1 MFRTSLG
8 KSALSTFRLDKL
20 RTALAATRS
29 GVTLE
34 DTRHCYFTELS
45 TALSPSAELLLD
57 RLLGLDKGAGE
68 PQSAGKAQKLLVVP
82 RLGTISPWSSKATD
96 IAKHCALPQVKRIER
111 GVVYYLKSKS
121 GKALSEAEK
130 QAVLPL
136 LHDRM
141 TESVVFDI
149 ADIEERIFKHGTP
162 QPLSSVDILK
172 GGSAALEV
180 ANRELGLAL
189 SADEIE
195 YLVENFN
202 KLGRNPT
209 DVELM
214 MFAQANSEHCR
225 HKIFNADWIIDDE
238 QQAISLF
245 GMIRNTHK
253 LHPEGTVVAYSDNSS
268 VIEGAEIERFY
279 PRADGGYAFSKEL
292 THTLMKV
299 ETHNHPT
306 AIAPFAGAATGSGGE
321 IRDEGAT
328 GTGSK
333 PKAGLVGFSVSNLNI
348 PGFVQ
353 PWEKYDPLPSP
364 LPEGEGT
371 GSLPSPSGRGAGG
384 EGTSY
389 GKPARIASPLQI
401 MIDGP
406 LGGAAFNNEFGR
418 PNLAGYFRTFEESVN
433 GEVRGY
439 HKPIMLAGGVGNI
452 RADHTHKHDLPEG
465 AVLIQLG
472 GPGMLIG
479 LGGGAASSMDTGAN
493 AENLD
498 FDSVQRGNPEMQRR
512 AQEVID
518 RCWQMGGN
526 NPILSIHDVGAG
538 GISNALPELVH
549 GGGKGAQFEL
559 RAVPSEERGMSPMQI
574 WSNEAQERYVL
585 AIAPERVLEFK
596 ALCER
601 ERCPFAVL
609 GSAINEDQLIV
620 HDEEFNN
627 NAVDMPLSVLLGK
640 PPKMTRKVQREKV
653 SLPKFDTSN
662 IVLQEAIE
670 RVLRLPSVAD
680 KTFLISIGDRTV
692 GGMTARDQM
701 VGPWQ
706 VPVADVAVTLMGY
719 NTYLGEAFALGERTP
734 IAVLNAPASG
744 RMAIGEAIT
753 NIAAAQIDKIGDIKL
768 SANWMAAA
776 GHHGE
781 DAAMFDTVKAV
792 GMELCP
798 QLGISIP
805 VGKDSMSM
813 KTSWVEETTAP
824 STAGGGLGRGS
835 KSNDGAVRKEVIAPL
850 SLIIT
855 AFAPCSDARK
865 TLTPQLVADTD
876 TVVLLF
882 DLGAGKNRMGGSALA
897 QVYKQI
903 GDVAPD
909 VDSAK
914 KLKAF
919 FNLIQR
925 FNREGKL
932 LAYHDRSDGGMLA
945 ALCEM
950 SFASHIGLDIR
961 LDECK
966 GDDLGIL
973 FNEELGALV
982 QVRRDD
988 LADIFVQCDDAGLSS
1003 VHEVAR
1009 LNTSGMI
1016 NITHGKTALY
1026 SENAITLRRI
1036 WSETTYQLQK
1046 LRDNPAC
1053 AQQEFDRTL
1062 DAKDPGLHVKLT
1074 YDLNESPFTV
1084 RPELVE
1090 GKGNVATHP
1099 STGSGRAVLTA
1110 RPKMAILREQG
1121 VNGHVEMAAA
1131 FDRAG
1136 FTAVDVHM
1144 SDIISGRVALSDFKG
1159 VVACGGFSYGDVLG
1173 AGEGWAKSILFN
1185 PRARD
1190 EFEGF
1195 FKRSDTFAL
1204 GVCNG
1209 CQMMSNLHE
1218 IIPGAENWAHF
1229 ARNQSEQ
1236 FEARFV
1242 MVEVQQSPSIL
1253 FDGMA
1258 GSRMPIV
1265 VAHGEGYADF
1275 GGTKRL
1281 HDAQP
1286 LVTLRYVDHYGK
1298 ATTTYPLNPNGSPQG
1313 ITGLTTPDG
1322 RFSIMMPH
1330 PERVFRAVQNSW
1342 YPKDWQE
1349 NGAWLRMF
1357 QNARKWVG

>member
-1 MFRTSLG
+1 MFRTAIG
-8 KSALSTFRLDKL
+8 HAALSAFRLDKL
-20 RTALAATRS
+20 RAQLAATHA

-34 DTRHCYFTELS
+34 ETRQVYFVELS
-45 TALSPSAELLLD
+45 EALDEVQAARLD
-57 RLLGLDKGAGE
+57 RLLNLDERAGE
-68 PQSAGKAQKLLVVP
+68 PTCASACMPLLVIP

-96 IAKHCALPQVKRIER
+96 IAKHCALPQVTRIER
-111 GVVYYLKSKS
+111 GVMYYLKSKS
-121 GKALSEAEK
+121 GKALRTAEQ

-141 TESVVFDI
+141 TESAVFDMRG
-149 ADIEERIFKHGTP
+149 IEEKIFRHGTP
-162 QPLSSVDILK
+162 QPLSSVDIL
-172 GGSAALEV
+172 GGGRPALET
-180 ANRELGLAL
+180 ANREMGLAL
-189 SADEIE
+189 SPDEID
-195 YLVENFN
+195 YLMENFV
-202 KLGRNPT
+202 KLKRNPT

-238 QQAISLF
+238 AQAISLF

-253 LHPEGTVVAYSDNSS
+253 LHPQGTVVAYSDNSS
-268 VIEGAEIERFY
+268 IIEGAEIERFY
-279 PRADGGYAFSKEL
+279 PRADGSYAYSKEM
-292 THTLMKV
+292 THILMKV

-333 PKAGLVGFSVSNLNI
+333 PKAGLAGFTVSNLRI
-348 PGFVQ
+348 PGFEQ
-353 PWEKYDPLPSP
+353 PWEV
-364 LPEGEGT
+364 
-371 GSLPSPSGRGAGG
+371 GG
-384 EGTSY
+384 I
-389 GKPARIASPLQI
+389 GKPGRIVSPLQI
-401 MIDGP
+401 MVDGP
-406 LGGAAFNNEFGR
+406 IGSAAFNNEFGR
-418 PNLAGYFRTFEESVN
+418 PNLAGYFRTFEETVN

-439 HKPIMLAGGVGNI
+439 HKPIMIAGGVGNI
-452 RADHTHKHDLPEG
+452 KAEHTYKQDLPDG
-465 AVLIQLG
+465 ALLIQLG

-518 RCWQMGGN
+518 RCWQMGED

-549 GGGKGAQFEL
+549 GGGKGARFEL
-559 RAVPSEERGMSPMQI
+559 RKVPSEERGMTPMQI

-585 AIAPERVLEFK
+585 AIAPERLEQFR

-609 GSAINEDQLIV
+609 GHAVSEDRLVV
-620 HDEEFNN
+620 HDELFGNDP
-627 NAVDMPLSVLLGK
+627 VDMPLSVLLGK
-640 PPKMTRKVQREKV
+640 PPRMTRKVKRQQVKA
-653 SLPKFDTSN
+653 PKFDTSK
-662 IVLQEAIE
+662 IVIKDAVE

-680 KTFLISIGDRTV
+680 KTFLITIGDRTV
-692 GGMTARDQM
+692 GGYTARDQM

-706 VPVADVAVTLMGY
+706 VPVADVAVTTLGY
-719 NTYLGEAFALGERTP
+719 HTCLGEAFAMGERTP
-734 IAVLNAPASG
+734 IAIIDAPASG

-753 NIAAAQIDKIGDIKL
+753 NIAAAQIARIGDIKL

-776 GHHGE
+776 GHPGE
-781 DAAMFDTVKAV
+781 DAALFDTVKAV

-813 KTSWVEETTAP
+813 RTAWEENGEKKAVVAP
-824 STAGGGLGRGS
+824 
-835 KSNDGAVRKEVIAPL
+835 V
-850 SLIIT
+850 SLIVS
-855 AFAPCSDARK
+855 AFAPTPDVRK

-882 DLGAGKNRMGGSALA
+882 DLGGGQNRLGGSALA
-897 QVYKQI
+897 QVYKQV

-909 VDSAK
+909 VDDAAR
-914 KLKAF
+914 LKTF
-919 FNLIQR
+919 FDLIQR

-932 LAYHDRSDGGMLA
+932 LAYHDRSDGGLFVALA
-945 ALCEM
+945 EM
-950 SFASHIGLDIR
+950 SFASHVGLDIR
-961 LDECK
+961 LDDLK
-966 GDDLGIL
+966 GDDLSVL

-982 QVRRDD
+982 QVRRAD
-988 LADIFVQCDDAGLSS
+988 LADIFVVCEEAGLAN
-1003 VHEVAR
+1003 VHEVAW
-1009 LNTSGMI
+1009 LNTSGTI
-1016 NITHGKTALY
+1016 HITRGKKTVY
-1026 SENAITLRRI
+1026 SENAIALRRM
-1036 WSETTYQLQK
+1036 WSETTYQMQK
-1046 LRDNPAC
+1046 LRDNPVC
-1053 AQQEFDRTL
+1053 AQQEYDRIL

-1074 YDLNESPFTV
+1074 YDVNENIAPALLTS
-1084 RPELVE
+1084 RPRV
-1090 GKGNVATHP
+1090 
-1099 STGSGRAVLTA
+1099 
-1110 RPKMAILREQG
+1110 AILREQG

-1136 FTAVDVHM
+1136 FQAVDVHM
-1144 SDIISGRVALSDFKG
+1144 SDIIAGRVSLDAFRG

-1190 EFEGF
+1190 EFVAF
-1195 FKRSDTFAL
+1195 FNRNDTFAL

-1229 ARNQSEQ
+1229 SRNQSEQ

-1242 MVEVQQSPSIL
+1242 MVEVQESPSIL

-1275 GGTKRL
+1275 GNTKRL
-1281 HDAQP
+1281 HAAQDV
-1286 LVTLRYVDHYGK
+1286 VTLRYIDHYGK
-1298 ATTTYPLNPNGSPQG
+1298 ATTIYPLNPNGSPQG

-1322 RFSIMMPH
+1322 RFNIMMPH